1 MKSNPD
7 IPNIHAEHTAVQ
19 VHRYHHLHVK
29 SFPLNSMLSTLLHN
43 IHTTVLELH
52 VNDAST
58 IRVDCLPLISNL
70 SLSYHI
76 ALYTCRSVLVFQACY
91 QGLGHILRYI
101 PGYLWYKTTM
111 LSSLTATQIKP
122 QLFFVHVYS
131 HLLQKT
137 TCIET
142 ALGSDTVGQLLQC
155 NIANL
160 PGIIHVQLL
169 VWYVNSVLHVYK

>member
-1 MKSNPD
+1 M
-7 IPNIHAEHTAVQ
+7 
-19 VHRYHHLHVK
+19 
-29 SFPLNSMLSTLLHN
+29 
-43 IHTTVLELH
+43 
-52 VNDAST
+52 
-58 IRVDCLPLISNL
+58 
-70 SLSYHI
+70 
-76 ALYTCRSVLVFQACY
+76 VFQACH
-91 QGLGHILRYI
+91 QGMGHILRYI

-131 HLLQKT
+131 HLLHKT

-160 PGIIHVQLL
+160 LYMYMYSSWYDMLTVSYMYTNNIQKELNLSLFCLAADHSKAHPAFCERHWYFCHIVPQLE
-169 VWYVNSVLHVYK
+169 VHSHCNTDPVDVNWTLTLKKNPWCHFGCSVYKW